1 MKEYNVFYKDGTFMT
16 IELSK
21 EDFDAIA
28 RSLTAKESH
37 VAVSKCILALE
48 DIRMIVERKEVKQEK
63 ERPILPVLDIDS
75 EEFLRER
82 LASIWGEGEGAN

>member
-1 MKEYNVFYKDGTFMT
+1 MT

-21 EDFDAIA
+21 EDFDTIA
-28 RSLTAKESH
+28 HSLTIKESH

-48 DIRMIVERKEVKQEK
+48 DIRMIAERKEEIQEK
-63 ERPILPVLDIDS
+63 ERPILPVLDVDS

-82 LASIWGEGEGAN
+82 LANIWGEGEGTN